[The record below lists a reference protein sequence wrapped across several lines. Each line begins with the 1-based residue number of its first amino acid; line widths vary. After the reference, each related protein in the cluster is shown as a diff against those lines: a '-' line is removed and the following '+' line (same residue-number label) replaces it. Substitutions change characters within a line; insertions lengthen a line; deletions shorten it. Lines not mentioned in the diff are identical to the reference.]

1 MSDEELL
8 YYDQLGY
15 LDQKPKKWKYEF
27 EEPPKSL
34 LIMDDIL
41 SSKAISQSSGLTRIA
56 TLNRHIS
63 PLEKNHGSRSA
74 CGLAV
79 IILTQSYR
87 MQNGINRCLREN
99 LSVLTLFKNK
109 QEAQMKAIREEL
121 ANIVDEN
128 LFMKAY
134 EYATKEKFG
143 NLTVDFRPKC
153 KTLTF
158 RKNLNESIQFEEL
171 PCECDK

>member
-1 MSDEELL
+1 
-8 YYDQLGY
+8 
-15 LDQKPKKWKYEF
+15 
-27 EEPPKSL
+27 
-34 LIMDDIL
+34 
-41 SSKAISQSSGLTRIA
+41 
-56 TLNRHIS
+56 
-63 PLEKNHGSRSA
+63 
-74 CGLAV
+74 
-79 IILTQSYR
+79 
-87 MQNGINRCLREN
+87 
-99 LSVLTLFKNK
+99 
-109 QEAQMKAIREEL
+109 MKAIREEL